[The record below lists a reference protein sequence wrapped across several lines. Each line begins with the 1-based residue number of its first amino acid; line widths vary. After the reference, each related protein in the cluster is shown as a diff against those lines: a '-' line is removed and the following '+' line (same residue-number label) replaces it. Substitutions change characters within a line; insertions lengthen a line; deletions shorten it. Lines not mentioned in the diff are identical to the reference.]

1 MSFNLGVTKYDFR
14 GRFGQQILPLLMFF
28 ASLFGWTQ
36 GSESIIDSGN
46 TKLHFRTFGTG
57 KPVLIINGGP
67 GMDSNG
73 FEKVAQ
79 DLAQMNCQTIIYDQ
93 RGTGK
98 SILQKSSTEEV
109 TMDLMVDDIENLR
122 RHLKIEKWTI
132 LGHSF
137 GGIMATYYAS
147 KHPETIDKLIFSS
160 SGGVNLK
167 FMNYVQERL
176 NNNLTVTERDSLNY
190 YQRKRESGDNSQTT
204 IQKRAQFLA
213 KAYVFDKSK
222 SNAIAQRMTTTN
234 YTINSLVFQN
244 LQKIKFDCTASFS
257 NFKQPVL
264 VLQGKNDIISTETAE
279 EIAKSFPNSKLVLME
294 NCGHYG
300 WLDAHELYF
309 NSIHKFL
316 NNQ

>member
-1 MSFNLGVTKYDFR
+1 MNFNLRVTNYDLR
-14 GRFGQQILPLLMFF
+14 SRFGQQILLLLMVFV
-28 ASLFGWTQ
+28 SLFGWTQ
-36 GSESIIDSGN
+36 ETESIIDSGT
-46 TKLHFRTFGTG
+46 TKLHFRTFGAG
-57 KPVLIINGGP
+57 KPILIINGGP

-79 DLAQMNCQTIIYDQ
+79 EIAQMNFQTIIYDQ

-98 SILQKSSTEEV
+98 STLQKSSSEAV
-109 TMDLMVDDIENLR
+109 TMDLMVEDIENLR

-137 GGIMATYYAS
+137 GGIMASYYAS

-176 NNNLTVTERDSLNY
+176 NNNLTATERDSLNF
-190 YQRKRESGDNSQTT
+190 YQRKREAGDNSQKT
-204 IQKRAQFLA
+204 IEKRAQFLA

-244 LQKIKFDCTASFS
+244 LQKIQFDCSNSFY

-264 VLQGKNDIISTETAE
+264 ILQGKNDIISVETAQ
-279 EIAKSFPNSKLVLME
+279 EIAKAFPNSKLILME
-294 NCGHYG
+294 KCGHYG
-300 WLDAHELYF
+300 WLDANELYY
-309 NSIHKFL
+309 NSINKFL